1 MKRSVILW
9 SVLGFL
15 FVSVAGVVL
24 HFLYDWLGQSAVVGV
39 FSAVN
44 ESIWE
49 HMKLLYVSLMLF
61 ALLESRFLA
70 PERSNFWCVWLLTT
84 VVGLV
89 TIPLLYYT
97 YTGALGV
104 TADWFNIAIYFIAT
118 LLVFWL
124 QVRLLRGE
132 RTCVVPNETAVA
144 LLVIIGIL
152 FVMFTFFP
160 PRLPLFR
167 DPTDGTFG
175 IAKTL

>member
-1 MKRSVILW
+1 MKRSVFLW
-9 SVLGFL
+9 SVLGFV
-15 FVSVAGVVL
+15 FVSVSGVLL
-24 HFLYDWLGQSAVVGV
+24 HFLYDWLGQSAVIGV

-61 ALLESRFLA
+61 ALLESHFLA
-70 PERSNFWCVWLLTT
+70 HKHPNFWCVWLFTT
-84 VVGLV
+84 VVGLI
-89 TIPLLYYT
+89 TIPVLYYT
-97 YTGALGV
+97 YTGVLGV
-104 TADWFNIAIYFIAT
+104 SVDWFNIAIYFIAT

-124 QVRLLRGE
+124 QARQLRSE
-132 RTCVVPNETAVA
+132 RTCAVPTETAVA
-144 LLVIIGIL
+144 LLVIVGVL
-152 FVMFTFFP
+152 FVLFTFFP